1 MFSLFD
7 SFFLTSTGVIL
18 CLSTGQCIAGQI
30 CRSRVTWHHASQ
42 LYTPSHGVFLL
53 SCSYR
58 GWLSTNACARSTGTG
73 FQLAELQIR
82 NLWYL
87 ESPRYPSPTY
97 HIGYRWM
104 NIIWL
109 QPKREWKRFNMWC
122 CAVRFCWDLQEE
134 PEDIEV
140 ILQKARWCAVPCPSL
155 SLRSLLLQKHV
166 PADSVGCSGGCH
178 GQRSCLHLS
187 WIVKH
192 FALNPLGR
200 IISCQSCRT
209 WSTISLRVSKR
220 VFPLRWGWT
229 WESTAYSGSFRLGC
243 LHFRPF
249 RIVSYTLSV
258 ARWIGNYDKSFVF
271 SVVSTISNFHPSQHL
286 VTWKQAQK
294 HSSLVDIVC
303 LISSRLFFDFFKT
316 FLWFLKPYSCLSKT
330 QNDVLIVG
338 SDPCR
343 GTEEFVVDPS
353 LTPRPER
360 SSLQSLCSVQM
371 WRCQV

>member
-42 LYTPSHGVFLL
+42 LYTPSHGVFFL

-87 ESPRYPSPTY
+87 ESPWYPSPTY

-140 ILQKARWCAVPCPSL
+140 ILQKARWPCCAL
-155 SLRSLLLQKHV
+155 SIVVVALTASPKTCAGWFGRLQRRLPWAEVLLASKLDCKTLRIES
-166 PADSVGCSGGCH
+166 
-178 GQRSCLHLS
+178 
-187 WIVKH
+187 I
-192 FALNPLGR
+192 
-200 IISCQSCRT
+200 RT
-209 WSTISLRVSKR
+209 K
-220 VFPLRWGWT
+220 
-229 WESTAYSGSFRLGC
+229 
-243 LHFRPF
+243 
-249 RIVSYTLSV
+249 
-258 ARWIGNYDKSFVF
+258 
-271 SVVSTISNFHPSQHL
+271 NFMP
-286 VTWKQAQK
+286 
-294 HSSLVDIVC
+294 
-303 LISSRLFFDFFKT
+303 
-316 FLWFLKPYSCLSKT
+316 
-330 QNDVLIVG
+330 VL
-338 SDPCR
+338 
-343 GTEEFVVDPS
+343 
-353 LTPRPER
+353 
-360 SSLQSLCSVQM
+360 
-371 WRCQV
+371 